1 MNEKQQLYLV
11 IGVFV
16 LIAVGELAYG
26 YFGYEERGRHLQ
38 ALERL
43 DVNERDAKA
52 KLSRVADL
60 RETAKEMAAIL
71 EEYVTILPTEEEA
84 REEAFLVAIDN
95 FARNSGLDM
104 RNGAAEE
111 VPESRAS
118 RRGKTKQDE
127 KKFVLHRYRFN
138 LRGSFPAFLKFM
150 NRVENHPRYLR
161 IDSFDLKPFGAEDR
175 DAGIDELVLA
185 EDPRKEIEVVI
196 STYTYSKPK
205 VGKEG
210 EKK

>member
-1 MNEKQQLYLV
+1 MNEKQQFYLV
-11 IGVFV
+11 VAVFV
-16 LIAVGELAYG
+16 LVAVGELAYG
-26 YFGYEERGRHLQ
+26 YFGYQERGEHM
-38 ALERL
+38 AKL
-43 DVNERDAKA
+43 DMLDMNERDAKA
-52 KLSRVADL
+52 KLSKVTAL

-71 EEYVTILPTEEEA
+71 EEYVTILPTEDEA
-84 REEAFLVAIDN
+84 REEAFLVHIDN

-104 RNGAAEE
+104 LKGAAEAA
-111 VPESRAS
+111 PQSRAS
-118 RRGKTKQDE
+118 RRGKGKQDE

-161 IDSFDLKPFGAEDR
+161 IDSFDLRPFGAETND
-175 DAGIDELVLA
+175 DGIDELVLA

-205 VGKEG
+205 VVKEG